1 MIWQNKHDNAEESVI
16 IFFNAQMESLGPD
29 GRPGYDH
36 VVRLANSL
44 VDLRH
49 EGFITQQKVDEIVT
63 LWDKLSEFDKGALIY
78 PARHRD
84 RLVKGR
90 FKVSHSVTNVTPGA
104 DSLKRY
110 VSNQFV

>member
-1 MIWQNKHDNAEESVI
+1 MIRFIREC
-16 IFFNAQMESLGPD
+16 IFSFNAQMESLGPD

-49 EGFITQQKVDEIVT
+49 EGFITQHKMDKSQT
-63 LWDKLSEFDKGALIY
+63 LWDKLSEFDKGALVY

-90 FKVSHSVTNVTPGA
+90 FKVSHSVINVTPGV

-110 VSNQFV
+110 VSIFANQLV